1 MKLDSRLLFV
11 FLIGLFPVFTRAQ
24 QGDEVSFQLTVDTP
38 QVAAGGQFNAVLS
51 AQIKSGWHLYSLT
64 QLPGAP
70 PIATSISVPEHP
82 VLKQAGVVQQSP
94 ILTKFDENFGIKT
107 RFFEH
112 EAQFEIPVEVSS
124 TAASDT
130 YSFPVKVR
138 FVVCSD
144 TVCLAPQTLTP
155 TTKIR
160 ITKAAIGSSP
170 PESNPGEQD
179 ELAPFDTASVQ
190 VSNSALPATFPPSAT
205 ARDDESLGE
214 SSREM
219 GSRELIG
226 SPDSFPQAGLSLSTP
241 AYIWLAMTWGF
252 LALLTPCVFPM
263 IPITVSY
270 FTKREAVSRRR
281 AVADAG
287 LYSVGIVLTFTLVG
301 FILTFLFGAGGINRL
316 AASPW
321 VNIGIALVFVV
332 FALNLFGAFEIQIPS
347 SWISAV
353 DRKSTATGGVLGI
366 LLMALTFS
374 LTSFTCTVPFVGTV
388 MVAATQGDWSWS
400 LIGIT
405 VFATVFSAPFFLLA
419 VFPSWLKSL
428 PQSGGWMNSLKI
440 TLGFVEL
447 AAALK
452 FISNF
457 DLAYQWEFLTRPVFI
472 TIWLSI
478 ALVITIYLLGWF
490 HFPHEAARESI
501 GAVRVLLCIFFLAV
515 SFYLLRGL
523 FGFPLGELDA
533 FLPPRGYGNSV
544 STAHFGTSQFREEE
558 RWLTSYEQAL
568 ELARRE
574 NRSVFIDFTG
584 YTCTNCRWMEANIFV
599 LAEVRKLLEKYVSVR
614 LYTDGPQLEHE
625 ENLRFEKE
633 RFGTI
638 ALPFYA
644 IVSPREAVIA
654 TFSGMTR
661 NKQKFIGFLNR
672 GLEISQRSLNQRSGR
687 GKLIS
692 REMRSRLND

>member
-1 MKLDSRLLFV
+1 M
-11 FLIGLFPVFTRAQ
+11 
-24 QGDEVSFQLTVDTP
+24 
-38 QVAAGGQFNAVLS
+38 
-51 AQIKSGWHLYSLT
+51 T

-70 PIATSISVPEHP
+70 PIATSISVPKHP
-82 VLKQAGVVQQSP
+82 VLRQAGAVQQSSA
-94 ILTKFDENFGIKT
+94 LTKFDENFGIKT
-107 RFFEH
+107 EYFER
-112 EAQFEIPVEVSS
+112 EAKFQIPVKVSS
-124 TAASDT
+124 TAAPDT
-130 YSFPVKVR
+130 YSLPVKVR
-138 FVVCSD
+138 FVACSD
-144 TVCLAPQTLTP
+144 TVCLAPQAITP

-160 ITKAAIGSSP
+160 VTRTAVGSSP
-170 PESNPGEQD
+170 PKSKPGGQNEV
-179 ELAPFDTASVQ
+179 APFDTASAQ
-190 VSNSALPATFPPSAT
+190 TPSSTSPALLRPSAT
-205 ARDDESLGE
+205 SRGDEALGE
-214 SSREM
+214 ADTETGSS
-219 GSRELIG
+219 GPTG
-226 SPDSFPQAGLSLSTP
+226 SPDSFPRAGLLLSTP

-270 FTKREAVSRRR
+270 FAKREAVSRRR
-281 AVADAG
+281 VVADAG
-287 LYSVGIVLTFTLVG
+287 LYSIGIVLTFTLVG

-321 VNIGIALVFVV
+321 VNLGIALVFVA
-332 FALNLFGAFEIQIPS
+332 FALNLFGVFEIQVPS
-347 SWISAV
+347 SWIGAV
-353 DRKSTATGGVLGI
+353 DRKSAAAGGVLGI

-388 MVAATQGDWSWS
+388 MVAATQGDWSWA
-400 LIGIT
+400 LMGIA

-440 TLGFVEL
+440 TLGFLEL

-452 FISNF
+452 FISNI
-457 DLAYQWEFLTRPVFI
+457 DLAYQWEFVTRPIFI

-478 ALVITIYLLGWF
+478 ALVITVYLLGWF
-490 HFPHEAARESI
+490 HFPHEAAGESI
-501 GAVRVLLCIFFLAV
+501 GAIRVLLCIFFLAV

-533 FLPPRGYGNSV
+533 FLPPRDYGNTV
-544 STAHFGTSQFREEE
+544 STAHFGTSQFTEEE

-568 ELARRE
+568 ALARRE
-574 NRSVFIDFTG
+574 NRPLFINFTG
-584 YTCTNCRWMEANIFV
+584 YTCTNCRWMESNIFV
-599 LAEVRKLLEKYVSVR
+599 LAEVRKLLEEYVPVQ
-614 LYTDGPQLEHE
+614 LYTDGPQLEHQ

-654 TFSGMTR
+654 TFPGMTR

-672 GLEISQRSLNQRSGR
+672 GLEISQGSLKQRRWGTADQQRNAGLDRLLGSLYSSGR
-687 GKLIS
+687 LTMIS
-692 REMRSRLND
+692 PGRARL